1 MIIIMIMVI
10 VIVIVIIVIV
20 IIITYLHLVVTDII
34 LRSCFRALLA
44 QNLLLLS
51 AFRIFTV
58 EFVSLNSGSEKTEH
72 DDDLIFE
79 EFARMRVRGEHFGE
93 ATA

>member
-1 MIIIMIMVI
+1 MILEV
-10 VIVIVIIVIV
+10 VVIVIV
-20 IIITYLHLVVTDII
+20 IIITYLHFVVTDGI

-44 QNLLLLS
+44 QNLLLFI